1 MSRHRNVRSM
11 DYKEEYEGYDDVF
24 GHSVDDEGC
33 ISPTDAQQ
41 WIYDRARGQ
50 QSIATFMASNRD
62 IQEEDEGRE
71 DDEEHE
77 KERRD
82 SESYQLPELPD
93 DDMVRLMSVMD
104 EIRSIVGDS
113 VTEKRLVETIMR
125 FNYDMAQ
132 SLDSILNPPTTNACA
147 TATKITEKESSPAI
161 EKVQCRSGAVIQGD
175 IVNNNPRLLWSK
187 DNIISN
193 LYWNPEHP
201 PPSTDTLRNDLLSA
215 LQASEMIHVRVDNSR
230 NATFQF
236 LSAAFT
242 VETTNEEEISPLQED
257 KKHFGTLFVTESSDL
272 QSASDILAESF
283 SDNTSPWRIRNLLVQ
298 ENIEENFMELLQ
310 SKLQK
315 YHPIFVN
322 SQDFQDSFRS
332 ALSTA
337 SKMHLKICNN
347 PDDAEE
353 VKPTIVLGQNRSYFD
368 QPGSDIAPIVVMN
381 IFRTVKEG
389 IGMVNASNGGSV
401 SIWCE
406 KLSIAYE
413 IASSVKVPSV
423 WINCLAKFT
432 PEIPFSF
439 VFGGLTYGSEIA
451 VLEKMLFQK
460 RYGRNNAIS
469 PDDLKTF
476 CNYPSTSLII
486 GGKYHFECLMS
497 ALQNAHLE
505 ESNLIK
511 LGSDDIKNRFRE
523 ILSSCT
529 RVKCQNLA
537 SVYTQRKTIVFPFG
551 ETFAN

>member
-1 MSRHRNVRSM
+1 MQKVFSDAQDVAESKTGIRCYKLTAFTDKTFETVLSLIKTNQDLIAELEELAQVSPRNVTKNQLRM
-11 DYKEEYEGYDDVF
+11 ALEIVEYYGKFSYRTSGICQEFVW
-24 GHSVDDEGC
+24 
-33 ISPTDAQQ
+33 TKNL
-41 WIYDRARGQ
+41 
-50 QSIATFMASNRD
+50 SIF
-62 IQEEDEGRE
+62 
-71 DDEEHE
+71 
-77 KERRD
+77 
-82 SESYQLPELPD
+82 
-93 DDMVRLMSVMD
+93 
-104 EIRSIVGDS
+104 EI
-113 VTEKRLVETIMR
+113 
-125 FNYDMAQ
+125 
-132 SLDSILNPPTTNACA
+132 IL
-147 TATKITEKESSPAI
+147 
-161 EKVQCRSGAVIQGD
+161 
-175 IVNNNPRLLWSK
+175 
-187 DNIISN
+187 
-193 LYWNPEHP
+193 
-201 PPSTDTLRNDLLSA
+201 DLLSA

-242 VETTNEEEISPLQED
+242 VETINENEISPLQED

-322 SQDFQDSFRS
+322 SQDFQDNFRS

-347 PDDAEE
+347 PDDAGE

-368 QPGSDIAPIVVMN
+368 LPGSDIAPIVVMN

-423 WINCLAKFT
+423 WINSLAKFT

-476 CNYPSTSLII
+476 CNYPSTSLIV

-537 SVYTQRKTIVFPFG
+537 SVYTQRKTIVFTFG